1 MELADFIEEHR
12 EALIQAWAE
21 YALAISH
28 EDTRLSEKEL
38 RNSAGDILA
47 AISADMRT
55 SQSPREQTAKSRGD
69 GSGSESQFSRVARAH
84 ALDRLSHGFG
94 INDVVAEFRALRAT
108 VLRYWET
115 TSPGG
120 AAAFQ
125 QMIRFNEAIDEVL
138 AESVRHYADHS
149 GRGRDLFTGVLA
161 HDLRSP
167 LAAILNAAE
176 TLNYDEALSPV
187 SERSVAFVQR
197 SARRMKQ
204 MIDDLL
210 VFTRTRLGD
219 TLPVS
224 FAPHD
229 IGRICSD
236 AVDEVR
242 ASYPDALIEL
252 HCVGDLAGRWDAG
265 RTCQLIVN
273 LLTNAV
279 RYGKGRIVLDATGHA
294 GYISVAV
301 FNEGNPIPREA
312 LPTLFDPLTRGQLS
326 NESGVASGVGLGLYI
341 CRCIA
346 NAHQGTISVVS
357 GEEGTTFTVL
367 MPRTPQLHAS
377 VA

>member
-12 EALIQAWAE
+12 EDLIQAWAE
-21 YALAISH
+21 YALAITQ
-28 EDTRLSEKEL
+28 EDSRLSEKQL

-55 SQSPREQTAKSRGD
+55 SQSPAEQTAKSRGD
-69 GSGSESQFSRVARAH
+69 RLGAQSEFNRVARIH
-84 ALDRLSHGFG
+84 AQDRLSHGFG

-115 TSPGG
+115 TSPEGP
-120 AAAFQ
+120 AAFQ
-125 QMIRFNEAIDEVL
+125 QMIRFNEAIDDVL
-138 AESVRHYADHS
+138 AESVRHYADHI

-176 TLNYDEALSPV
+176 AMHYDEALSPLSV
-187 SERSVAFVQR
+187 RSVAFVQR
-197 SARRMKQ
+197 SAMRMKQ

-224 FAPHD
+224 FAPQD

-236 AVDEVR
+236 AVEEVR
-242 ASYPDALIEL
+242 ASYPDAFIEL
-252 HCVGDLAGRWDAG
+252 RCVGDLTGRWDGG

-279 RYGKGRIVLDATGHA
+279 RYGKGRIAIDAMGRSDDIT
-294 GYISVAV
+294 IAV
-301 FNEGNPIPREA
+301 FNEGNPIPPEA
-312 LPTLFDPLTRGQLS
+312 LPTLFDPLTRGRLS
-326 NESGVASGVGLGLYI
+326 NENGVSSGIGLGLYI

-346 NAHQGTISVVS
+346 NAHQGTVRVVS
-357 GEEGTTFTVL
+357 GKQGTTFTVL
-367 MPRTPQLHAS
+367 MPRTPQLHAP